1 MTQSKKHKAAPVYA
15 RMTEASD
22 PVVGHEVI
30 FIFREVTEPDVYVL
44 HTRLHVIECSA
55 EVTHLVL
62 EHT

>member
-1 MTQSKKHKAAPVYA
+1 
-15 RMTEASD
+15 MTEASD

-30 FIFREVTEPDVYVL
+30 FIFREVTEPDIYVL